1 MKRVRQFIR
10 NFINA
15 LSRPEMLVLP
25 GQLAFF
31 FVLSVVP
38 TITLISYGASFLH
51 LPMDFIASFLNNA
64 FGETTAELIMPM
76 VQGTNLSVG
85 YLITLIVGYFIA
97 SNGASSVIV
106 TSNAIYDIR
115 NSSFLRRKVK
125 SFIMTI
131 FIVVLFLFILVIPV
145 FGEKIIDIIKLVNF
159 NSTVTKYI
167 ELVFLVLKGPVSW
180 FIIFMFIK
188 IIYTMAPDRKLPS
201 SFVNYGAFSTTV
213 GWILSTYLYSYY
225 INHFAHYDIFYGGL
239 ANIII
244 LMLWVY
250 LLAFIFVIGM
260 ALNNR
265 EEISSLEK
273 TAKLHVVEE

>member
-1 MKRVRQFIR
+1 MKRVRQFLR

-51 LPMDFIASFLNNA
+51 LPMDFISSFLNNA

-76 VQGTNLSVG
+76 VQGVNLSVG

-97 SNGASSVIV
+97 SNGAASIII
-106 TSNAIYDIR
+106 TSNAIYGIR

-145 FGEKIIDIIKLVNF
+145 FGQKIIDIIKLVNF
-159 NSTVTKYI
+159 NDNFTRYT
-167 ELVFLVLKGPVSW
+167 ELTFLILKGPVSW

-239 ANIII
+239 ANIVI

-250 LLAFIFVIGM
+250 LLAFIFVVGM

-265 EEISSLEK
+265 EEINMLEK
-273 TAKLHVVEE
+273 TDQIETIE

>member
-1 MKRVRQFIR
+1 MKRVRQFVR

-51 LPMDFIASFLNNA
+51 LPMDFISSFLNNA
-64 FGETTAELIMPM
+64 FGDTTSELIMPM
-76 VQGTNLSVG
+76 VEGGTLSMG
-85 YLITLIVGYFIA
+85 YLITLVVGYFIA
-97 SNGASSVIV
+97 SNGASSIII
-106 TSNAIYDIR
+106 TSNAIYGIR
-115 NSSFLRRKVK
+115 NSSFLKRKVK

-145 FGEKIIDIIKLVNF
+145 FGQQIIDIIKLVNF
-159 NSTVTKYI
+159 NPTITKYT
-167 ELVFLVLKGPVSW
+167 ELAFLIIKGPVSW
-180 FIIFMFIK
+180 LIIFMFIK
-188 IIYTMAPDRKLPS
+188 IIYIMAPDRKIPS
-201 SFVNYGAFSTTV
+201 SFVNYGAFSTTA

-225 INHFAHYDIFYGGL
+225 INNFAHYDIFYGGL
-239 ANIII
+239 ANIVI

-265 EEISSLEK
+265 EEIKMLEK
-273 TAKLHVVEE
+273 TDQFKVVEE